1 MDFHSSDVN
10 TLFAFVDVR
19 HKFNKVVNNYF
30 GLIKKQKYILLRH
43 VKSVFIFTY
52 RDNLSKIGEIIIS
65 SVVNVKN
72 ELSKRIIRKNPS
84 DTVKNAILKSKMDKL
99 FEEWGKL
106 DKEDFQYFKNMLLKD
121 FPLIELLNNEDKLKD
136 FDSSY
141 TQKANEIVN
150 NKIEEF
156 IKFFEVLEDSPNL
169 NQVKV
174 KGWYKKIKDMKLNN
188 FHIYTEHKDE
198 DIRLSSEFIT
208 YCEDRHIP
216 LNFGSIDENL
226 VDSLKFVT
234 KEENIKCGKIIW
246 LLED

>member
-52 RDNLSKIGEIIIS
+52 RDNFSKIGERIIS

-99 FEEWGKL
+99 SLYVKIKTLFTCL
-106 DKEDFQYFKNMLLKD
+106 
-121 FPLIELLNNEDKLKD
+121 
-136 FDSSY
+136 
-141 TQKANEIVN
+141 
-150 NKIEEF
+150 NKI
-156 IKFFEVLEDSPNL
+156 
-169 NQVKV
+169 
-174 KGWYKKIKDMKLNN
+174 
-188 FHIYTEHKDE
+188 
-198 DIRLSSEFIT
+198 
-208 YCEDRHIP
+208 
-216 LNFGSIDENL
+216 
-226 VDSLKFVT
+226 
-234 KEENIKCGKIIW
+234 
-246 LLED
+246 